1 MGRPP
6 SPDRDKFIIRLPD
19 GMRERIRAAADANN
33 RTMTAEIVARLRMTF
48 DAENAAS
55 DAQSK
60 EAAKRLLAIGAPG
73 ADQVS
78 TEEARTPEVTLSVL
92 SEADYDYIAG
102 KVLARLQRD
111 DEGSD

>member
-19 GMRERIRAAADANN
+19 GMRERIKAAADANN

-48 DAENAAS
+48 DADNVVS

-60 EAAKRLLAIGAPG
+60 EAAKRLLAIGMPN

-78 TEEARTPEVTLSVL
+78 AEQARTPEVTLSCL
-92 SEADYDYIAG
+92 TEADYDYIAG

-111 DEGSD
+111 DDGSN